1 MDLKELEQM
10 LHDATKGIAKVDK
23 TYVNYDIKGQLFNYD
38 IDFGRFLSDINYILK
53 REKNDRPNK

>member
-23 TYVNYDIKGQLFNYD
+23 TYVNYDIKGQLFKYD
-38 IDFGRFLSDINYILK
+38 IDFTRFLNDVNYILK
-53 REKNDRPNK
+53 REKNGKSD

>member
-38 IDFGRFLSDINYILK
+38 IDFTRFLNDVNYILK
-53 REKNDRPNK
+53 REKNGKSD